1 MGKFIVF
8 EGIDGSGKSS
18 ATKLVATRLGKKDLV
33 VTGEPTSTWLGDAV
47 RRSHK
52 EGANPFTEAFL
63 FLADR
68 AEHTAEINGMVR
80 EGKTVLCDRYYY
92 STVAYQAAA
101 LEGKV
106 DFDPFDWLLEI
117 NLRISTEP
125 DIVFL
130 LRVDPELAL
139 SRVNR
144 RGKLSKFE
152 RLDFLKK
159 VAANYDRLSK
169 LRKNMVVIDSNG
181 ALDKV
186 IDEVLRRL

>member
-1 MGKFIVF
+1 MGRFIVF

-18 ATKLVATRLGKKDLV
+18 VTKLVATKLAKKDIII
-33 VTGEPTSTWLGDAV
+33 TGEPTSTWLGDAV

-52 EGANPFTEAFL
+52 ECSNPFTEAFL

-68 AEHTAEINGMVR
+68 VEHTAEIKRTVA

-101 LEGKV
+101 LEEKV
-106 DFDPFDWLLEI
+106 DFDPFDWLLGM
-117 NLRISTEP
+117 NLKISIEP
-125 DIVFL
+125 EIVFL
-130 LRVDPELAL
+130 LRVDPEIALA
-139 SRVNR
+139 RVNK

-169 LRKNMVVIDSNG
+169 ICKNMVVIDSNG
-181 ALDKV
+181 SLDKV
-186 IDEVLRRL
+186 IDEVMSRL